1 MNKVAIVACS
11 NGQEKEYESQ
21 NNELVEI
28 LKSNGKDVVLS
39 NCLYAKRGIFQGTPK
54 ERADELMR
62 MFEDPDVSEIYDI
75 SGGDIANQLL
85 PYIDF
90 DSVAK
95 SKAVFW
101 GYSDLTTIINAIY
114 TLTGKESVLYQVKNM
129 VWGDAT
135 EVQRKRFFNREELFH
150 PRFSFYQGDS
160 MEGVVV
166 GGNIRCFLKLAGT
179 KYFPDLQGKILFLES
194 LGGLQAQMAAYL
206 AWLQQLGAF
215 EKVNGILL
223 GNFREMEK
231 AGCEPEIVELVK
243 GYAGPAL
250 PIAKT
255 GEIGHKNDS
264 KAIVIGKQIEMKNKF

>member
-39 NCLYAKRGIFQGTPK
+39 NCLYAKRGVFQGTPK

-150 PRFSFYQGDS
+150 PRFSFCKGDS

-243 GYAGPAL
+243 DYAGPGL

>member
-39 NCLYAKRGIFQGTPK
+39 NCLYAKRGVFQGTPK

-135 EVQRKRFFNREELFH
+135 EVQRNRFFNREELFH

-231 AGCEPEIVELVK
+231 AGCEPEIVELMK
-243 GYAGPAL
+243 DYAGPGL

>member
-11 NGQEKEYESQ
+11 NGQEREYESQ

-39 NCLYAKRGIFQGTPK
+39 NCLYAKRGVFQGTPK

-62 MFEDPDVSEIYDI
+62 MFENPDVSEIYDI

-150 PRFSFYQGDS
+150 PRFSFRQGDS

-243 GYAGPAL
+243 DYAGPGL

-264 KAIVIGKQIEMKNKF
+264 KAIVIGKQIEIKSKF